1 LNRDLKVSE
10 LYESKQLAIV
20 FKTFESMTEP
30 LLYPYSIK
38 NSIATVLMMVVLM
51 TLIFS
56 NIAAINSVMIW
67 IVYGISTVVFLLLI
81 TLLIIKRLIP
91 ALKGDIALEVSNEGI
106 VDYIRNVSIAWD
118 DIKEISLI
126 RGRSAS
132 TMRVDLKWE
141 SDYGNQIAI
150 PLRWV
155 KGKDTEIFNT
165 VLACFER
172 GESE

>member
-1 LNRDLKVSE
+1 
-10 LYESKQLAIV
+10 
-20 FKTFESMTEP
+20 
-30 LLYPYSIK
+30 
-38 NSIATVLMMVVLM
+38 
-51 TLIFS
+51 
-56 NIAAINSVMIW
+56 
-67 IVYGISTVVFLLLI
+67 LLI